1 MKCKY
6 LVYSLT
12 LLLVVV
18 LGNKIST
25 QDNQMY
31 NNILKK
37 YVKDG
42 LVDYK
47 NLVDDKHLD
56 KYLQQLSETNPD
68 NFSRNEKLAFWIN
81 VYNAFT
87 IQIVRDNYPIESMNE
102 LSTGGKIIGHLLG
115 KTVWDKEFIT
125 INNHNYSLNGIEH
138 KILRKMDEPRIHFA
152 IVCASISCPEL
163 LNEAYEAD
171 KIDAQLES
179 QAIIFLNDESRNQF
193 AIENRKASISEI
205 FNWFGEDFGKDDEE
219 ILIYASKFLPVSIQT
234 DINQSVQQW
243 EVSFKDYNWNLNEI
257 K

>member
-81 VYNAFT
+81 AYNAFT

-152 IVCASISCPEL
+152 IVCASISCPAL
-163 LNEAYEAD
+163 RNEAFEANKLETQLQEESVRFLTD
-171 KIDAQLES
+171 KERNDFDLSKRTAYLS
-179 QAIIFLNDESRNQF
+179 KIFD
-193 AIENRKASISEI
+193 
-205 FNWFGEDFGKDDEE
+205 WFDEDFGKNNKE
-219 ILIYASKFLPVSIQT
+219 ILQFVSKFLPDNVKK
-234 DINQSVQQW
+234 DMLENADKWGINY
-243 EVSFKDYNWNLNEI
+243 KDYNWNLNEI

>member
-1 MKCKY
+1 MKRKY

-18 LGNKIST
+18 LVDKISA
-25 QDNQMY
+25 QDNQLY
-31 NNILKK
+31 SNILKRS
-37 YVKDG
+37 VKDG

-47 NLVDDKHLD
+47 NLVDDKQLD

-68 NFSRNEKLAFWIN
+68 NLSKNEKLAFWIN
-81 VYNAFT
+81 AYNAFT
-87 IQIVRDNYPIESMNE
+87 IQIVRDNYPIESINE
-102 LSTGGKIIGHLLG
+102 LSTGGRIIGHLLG
-115 KTVWDKEFIT
+115 KTVWDKVFIT
-125 INNHNYSLNGIEH
+125 INNKNYSLNDIEH

-205 FNWFGEDFGKDDEE
+205 FNWFGEDFGKDDKE
-219 ILIYASKFLPVSIQT
+219 ILQYVSKFLPVSVRT
-234 DINQSVQQW
+234 DIKQNVKQW

>member
-1 MKCKY
+1 MRRKY
-6 LVYSLT
+6 LVYSFT
-12 LLLVVV
+12 LLFILV
-18 LGNKIST
+18 LGDKISA
-25 QDNQMY
+25 QDNQLY
-31 NNILKK
+31 TNILKI

-47 NLVDDKHLD
+47 NLVGDKQLD
-56 KYLQQLSETNPD
+56 KYLKQLSETNPD

-81 VYNAFT
+81 VYNVFT
-87 IQIVRDNYPIESMNE
+87 IQIVRDNYPIESINE
-102 LSTGGKIIGHLLG
+102 LSTGGRIIGHLLG
-115 KTVWDKEFIT
+115 KTVWDKVFIT
-125 INNHNYSLNGIEH
+125 INNKNYSLNDIEH
-138 KILRKMDEPRIHFA
+138 KILRKMNEPRIHFA

-179 QAIIFLNDESRNQF
+179 QAKIFLNDESRNQF

-205 FNWFGEDFGKDDEE
+205 FNWFGEDFGKSDDD
-219 ILIYASKFLPVSIQT
+219 ILIYVSKFLSISLQT
-234 DINQSVQQW
+234 DINQNIKQW